1 MNFLN
6 KPNLMV
12 AAVWLAVFLA
22 GSPALG
28 VSPYDDVLVQQAAKD
43 LQQEN
48 YDEALAALTEAWQ
61 KGSHT
66 PEKAFLLAQTY
77 RQMLNYP
84 KAKEYLEEALRLK
97 PNLPQ
102 AQLMLADTLMALER
116 PKEALPILQSLEA
129 SGFEPGQVAYLRGM
143 AEAKEGNYRQALD
156 YFRQAEGDPKVAQ
169 EAKFQ
174 ASLALA
180 AMNRLKEARKTMEE
194 AISINT
200 RSQTADFAQRY
211 MGILEKRAEETKPFR
226 ATFTAGFDYD
236 SNVTLQPG
244 GAGAATQ
251 VSGQGDVVFTQ
262 TATLEYNFHAQ
273 GPVSLLTQYSYFQ
286 NFHPRIP
293 TFDIMAHYLSAVP
306 TYSYKAGRF
315 WLPFTYNFVDVQ
327 SDKYYVGYLVNPNW
341 LHLLSEKFG
350 VEVGARF
357 SRNYYWLPHLSI
369 PQDDRSGKDLGG
381 SLGAYYFFKNQ
392 TGFLQ
397 ARISF
402 DHDDT
407 SGSNWVASNYR
418 LLLGALYPITDKLK
432 AAAFVD
438 LDLQPYDNHFFNGT
452 EFVKKRYDKILVTGL
467 TFTYQLPKGF
477 DFNVHYFFTR
487 DNSNTSLYNYS
498 RHIVGCQ
505 LGYRY

>member
-1 MNFLN
+1 M
-6 KPNLMV
+6 KASKRNLIV
-12 AAVWLAVFLA
+12 AAVWLGVLLA
-22 GSPALG
+22 ASPAQG
-28 VSPYDDVLVQQAAKD
+28 VSPYDDVLVQQAVKD

-48 YDEALAALTEAWQ
+48 YDEALAGLTEAWQ

-102 AQLMLADTLMALER
+102 AQLMLADTLLALER
-116 PKEALPILQSLEA
+116 PQEALPILQSLEA
-129 SGFEPGQVAYLRGM
+129 SGFEPGQVAFLRGM
-143 AEAKEGNYRQALD
+143 AEMKEGRPSQALD
-156 YFRQAEGDPKVAQ
+156 YFRKAESDPRVAQ
-169 EAKFQ
+169 EAKLQ

-180 AMNRLKEARKTMEE
+180 GLNRLKEARKSMEE

-200 RSQTADFAQRY
+200 RTQTADFAQRY
-211 MGILEKRAEETKPFR
+211 MGVLEKRIEETKPFR

-262 TATLEYNFHAQ
+262 TATLEYNLHAQ
-273 GPVSLLTQYSYFQ
+273 GPLSLLTQYSYFQ
-286 NFHPRIP
+286 NFHPHIS
-293 TFDIMAHYLSAVP
+293 TFDIMAHYVSAIP

-315 WLPFTYNFVDVQ
+315 WLPFTYNFVDVDA
-327 SDKYYVGYLVNPNW
+327 SKYYTGFLLNPSW
-341 LHLLSEKFG
+341 LHLLNEKVG

-357 SRNYYWLPHLSI
+357 SRNYYWTPLSI

-381 SLGAYYFFKNQ
+381 SLGVYYFFKRQ

-397 ARISF
+397 ARISY

-407 SGSNWVASNYR
+407 TGSNWVASNYR

-438 LDLQPYDNHFFNGT
+438 LDLQPYDNNFFNGNVFT
-452 EFVKKRYDKILVTGL
+452 AKRFDKILVTGL
-467 TFTYQLPKGF
+467 TLTYQLPKGF

-505 LGYRY
+505 LAYRY